1 MQILIEDY
9 NGDQV
14 TCKNVKRF
22 DFDGETGELL
32 IVYIDEPLTTYVVN
46 FIKKIKYEEV

>member
-32 IVYIDEPLTTYVVN
+32 IVYNDEPLTTYAVN